1 MKIFNYQLSIVN
13 LKIIIP
19 LLMLFLIVLG
29 CQLSVEKPSRDGTG
43 NMAIKIVR
51 EGLITSSWYA
61 RSFWQPFDEEKREEW
76 ENAV

>member
-1 MKIFNYQLSIVN
+1 MAELFKLNWGLWMEAT
-13 LKIIIP
+13 P
-19 LLMLFLIVLG
+19 LAVANGIAFCGQRGILLA
-29 CQLSVEKPSRDGTG
+29 ERG